1 MSNKIPENISLLKQG
16 EEFLCSK
23 AVTAIEQS
31 DSLHGHIVMIEC
43 SMSLLDY
50 FVRQHKHQNEDD
62 LAIQCLGIR
71 LFNASASAIK
81 LMFSGYYQ
89 TSAATMRDV
98 LETVFLLDYF
108 FSNQKMIGNWRA
120 YDEDDRRRT
129 FAPATIRKAL
139 DDRDSFT
146 ERKREKAYKLLCNL
160 AAHPSYQGF
169 RMITPIPSGDAH
181 CGPFFEMSALKACLE
196 ELAKLMIQAGGIFTR
211 FFEAKNEADYL
222 TKIAFMEAQGRWFE
236 KYCGQKFDS
245 SGIEKMRL
253 LMQEVSSCLVPAFD
267 GVESVP

>member
-1 MSNKIPENISLLKQG
+1 MSEKIPENISLLKDG
-16 EEFLCSK
+16 EEFIYSK
-23 AVTAIEQS
+23 AITAIEQL

-43 SMSLLDY
+43 SMDLLDY
-50 FVRQHKHQNEDD
+50 FVRQHEHRNEDE

-89 TSAATMRDV
+89 TSAATMRDI
-98 LETVFLLDYF
+98 LETAFLLDYL
-108 FSNQKMIGNWRA
+108 FSNQEMIGNWRTS
-120 YDEDDRRRT
+120 DEDTRYKNFT
-129 FAPATIRKAL
+129 PVTIRKAL

-169 RMITPIPSGDAH
+169 RMITPIPGGDAH
-181 CGPFFEMSALKACLE
+181 CGPFFEVSALKACLE
-196 ELAKLMIQAGGIFTR
+196 ELAKLMVQAGGIFTR

-236 KYCGQKFDS
+236 KYWEKKFDS

-253 LMQEVSSCLVPAFD
+253 LMQKVSSNL
-267 GVESVP
+267 